1 MHRRRRARFGLH
13 FYNIGDS
20 SPDVLMTLGGKLIRE
35 FPHGAGRGNRINRDY
50 FAQGVGNVRRRR
62 ISVNHNH
69 LFFGH
74 NTSFLYMVG

>member
-1 MHRRRRARFGLH
+1 MHRRSRTCFGLH
-13 FYNIGDS
+13 FHNIGDS
-20 SPDVLMTLGGKLIRE
+20 SPNVFAALGGKLIGE

-62 ISVNHNH
+62 ISINHNH

-74 NTSFLYMVG
+74 NTSFLYVVG